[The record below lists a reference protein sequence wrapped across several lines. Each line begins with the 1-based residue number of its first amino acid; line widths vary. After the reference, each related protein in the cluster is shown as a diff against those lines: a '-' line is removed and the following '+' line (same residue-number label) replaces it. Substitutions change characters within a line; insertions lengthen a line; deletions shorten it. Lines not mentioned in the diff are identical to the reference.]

1 MSDEQDSQQEEQPQA
16 PDGEQEELASTQPT
30 AKDPGLL
37 ASERDANQIS
47 EQVKKLADGLA
58 QRGVSVSFDTVDIN
72 NLRPRVEAYAA
83 CQMLVA
89 KGICTEA
96 EMAALVNIELRAILA
111 AILQRVE
118 EQLLAMQQ
126 QRAVDQ
132 IVKPSDGGKLSTALP
147 RKLAVV
153 RH

>member
-1 MSDEQDSQQEEQPQA
+1 MSDEQHDEQSQPVDETAEPK
-16 PDGEQEELASTQPT
+16 P

-37 ASERDANQIS
+37 ASERDVNQIS

-58 QRGVSVSFDTVDIN
+58 QRGVAVSFDTVDIN

-118 EQLLAMQQ
+118 EQLATMQQ

-132 IVKPSDGGKLSTALP
+132 IVKPSDGGKLSTVLP

>member
-1 MSDEQDSQQEEQPQA
+1 MSDEQDTQQDEATVSDETAEP
-16 PDGEQEELASTQPT
+16 TQL

-37 ASERDANQIS
+37 ASERDVNQIS
-47 EQVKKLADGLA
+47 EQVKKLAEGLA
-58 QRGVSVSFDTVDIN
+58 QRGVPVSFDTVDIN

-89 KGICTEA
+89 KGICTES

-111 AILQRVE
+111 AILQRAE

-132 IVKPSDGGKLSTALP
+132 LVKPSDGGKLSTALP